1 MVFGDWQLET
11 HIVPFAKCLKLASQ
25 RLSKLQQTL
34 KVLVRLT
41 SRFIK
46 FLKTNYETAS
56 AVQLFKSFCNCS
68 LPQVL
73 GEIDGTQIEI
83 LKPDNG
89 TSVDFWSRKQK
100 YNVNTQAAVGSTF
113 IFLDVATEFSSSI
126 YDARLLRATKL
137 YQDAETNI
145 TLSKPTDVIENK
157 EVRSLLISDEANSS
171 TSWQLKPYHFTI
183 RLNNAQKKFNK
194 KLSPA
199 RVTVGRPFEL
209 LKG

>member
-83 LKPDNG
+83 LKPDNE
-89 TSVDFWSRKQK
+89 TSVDYCSRKQR
-100 YNVNTQAAVGSTF
+100 YTVNTQAAVGSNF

-137 YQDAETNI
+137 YQDAEANI

-194 KLSPA
+194 KLPSA
-199 RVTVGRPFEL
+199 RVTVERPFDL